1 MALATV
7 SSRIALEDK
16 IRFDKFCEN
25 VGLTTS
31 AALTLFIKAVLR
43 ENKIPFEIMQK
54 EDPFYSEANQKFLQE
69 SIAQLEAGKVVVKN
83 LAELEEMENV

>member
-43 ENKIPFEIMQK
+43 ENKIPLAK
-54 EDPFYSEANQKFLQE
+54 GRPFLQ
-69 SIAQLEAGKVVVKN
+69 
-83 LAELEEMENV
+83 

>member
-16 IRFDKFCEN
+16 IRFDEFCEN

-31 AALTLFIKAVLR
+31 AALNLFIKAVLR

-54 EDPFYSEANQKFLQE
+54 EDPFYSKSNQEYLRE
-69 SIAQLEAGKVVVKN
+69 SIAQLNEGKVVVKTM
-83 LAELEEMENV
+83 AELEAMADA